1 MVIDKI
7 TISHFGGVK
16 DFECSFSD
24 GINLI
29 EGRNEAGKTTISTFI
44 KFIFYGLSGKT
55 KGGGLSERRK
65 YQSWETDSA
74 EGALEFTHKGTRYR
88 IERSLIP
95 SARAQGRETVKIID
109 LATNTECLQGV
120 NPGKHFFGVTEEVFL
135 QTAFV
140 GQADGSVIDGGS
152 VATAIENMLFAGD
165 EMISTKAAQ
174 KKLEEGRTM
183 LLYKNKKGGRIYE
196 LQNET
201 EKISRRLDVA
211 RSNQSAI
218 ISGEAERSE
227 LIDKLEAGKAQAARL
242 ADKLDRADAIRG
254 MEGFTHL
261 EELENA
267 LAQRKEDYET
277 FCVEN
282 SHEDFLPDVPFVSAM
297 KDTYRDIGY
306 SEGKLEQE
314 VQRKQNLG
322 GDRMDAADRELLS
335 RSAEDG
341 GADGIAELLDTC
353 RYNVRVSRIWGWCMI
368 IMMVLFAGVA
378 SICAFTSDLAEIAV
392 AGDFTVRLLGFI
404 IYGLAA
410 LMGLAAILFL
420 ARGGRNSRRVRGLLE
435 TYGVPNED
443 DLYAHIRSAEKR
455 REAQRMYEI
464 KRSDID
470 AIISQLSAEV
480 DLHKQEAAALL
491 SRVGREYTDREDLT
505 AAVNHCSG
513 VIARQ
518 NELYNEV
525 GKAEASVEA
534 VRRTLEGEDKAK
546 LAEIIA
552 RTDWAGEISDD
563 DLDGIQE
570 EYARQQAENEALLS
584 AIHNVDLEL
593 ARLNA
598 TVENPAALADTIDEK
613 KVRLDKMQIEHD
625 ALRLACD
632 SIDAAAENLRSSVA
646 PKLSMQASTLMRK
659 GTNGKYETIGVNNQL
674 EMQYGASSGVGYT
687 TRDIDFMSSGTRD
700 LAYISLRMALIGL
713 LYHKTCPP
721 LFFDESFARLDDDR
735 LTAMFGLLRE
745 YAGEGSQIFLFT
757 SQHRDAKILSEQ
769 GMYHYIHL

>member
-7 TISHFGGVK
+7 TINHFGGVK
-16 DFECSFSD
+16 GFECTFSD

-44 KFIFYGLSGKT
+44 KFMFYGLSGKT
-55 KGGGLSERRK
+55 KSGGLSERRK

-74 EGALEFTHKGTRYR
+74 EGSLEFTHKGTRYR

-95 SARAQGRETVKIID
+95 SARAQGKETVRIID
-109 LATNTECLQGV
+109 LATNTECLHGV

-152 VATAIENMLFAGD
+152 VAAAIENMLFAGD
-165 EMISTKAAQ
+165 EMISTKSAQ

-196 LQNET
+196 LKNET
-201 EKISRRLDVA
+201 EKISRRLEVA
-211 RSNQSAI
+211 RANQGAI
-218 ISGEAERSE
+218 ISGEAERSD
-227 LIDKLEAGKAQAARL
+227 LIAKLEAGKAEAGRL
-242 ADKLDRADAIRG
+242 TEKLERADAVHG

-261 EELENA
+261 EELEAA
-267 LAQRKEDYET
+267 LADRKQEFET
-277 FCVEN
+277 Y
-282 SHEDFLPDVPFVSAM
+282 SADHTHEDFIPDIPFVSAL
-297 KDTYRDIGY
+297 KDSYRDIGY

-322 GDRMDAADRELLS
+322 GDRMDDADRELLE
-335 RSAEDG
+335 RSAQDG
-341 GADGIAELLDTC
+341 GADGIAELLENC
-353 RYNVRVSRIWGWCMI
+353 RYNVRVSRIWGFCLMAL
-368 IMMVLFAGVA
+368 MALFAGVA
-378 SICAFTSDLAEIAV
+378 SFCAFFPDVSGIVV
-392 AGDFTVRLLGFI
+392 AGNFTVKLLGYV
-404 IYGLAA
+404 IYGVAA
-410 LMGLAAILFL
+410 LLGIGAILFL
-420 ARGGRNSRRVRGLLE
+420 VRGGSNSKRIQKMLVA
-435 TYGVPNED
+435 YGVPNED

-455 REAQRMYEI
+455 RDAQRAYEI
-464 KRSDID
+464 KLTDID
-470 AIISQLSAEV
+470 ATINQLTSEV
-480 DLHKQEAAALL
+480 ALHKQEAAALL
-491 SRVGREYTDREDLT
+491 SRIGREYVNKEDIT
-505 AAVNHCSG
+505 AAVNHCSA
-513 VIARQ
+513 VIAHR

-525 GKAEASVEA
+525 GKAEASVAA
-534 VRRTLEGEDKAK
+534 VRHTLEGEDKDK

-552 RTDWAGEISDD
+552 RTDWAGDISDE
-563 DLDGIQE
+563 DLVAIKE
-570 EYARQQAENEALLS
+570 AYAQRLADNETLRQS
-584 AIHNVDLEL
+584 IHKVDLEL

-598 TVENPAALADTIDEK
+598 TVENPAFLADTIDEK
-613 KVRLDKMQIEHD
+613 NAQLDKMQIEHD

-632 SIDAAAENLRSSVA
+632 SIDAASENLRSSVA

-687 TRDIDFMSSGTRD
+687 TRDIDFMSSGTQD

-735 LTAMFGLLRE
+735 LTAMCGLLRE
-745 YAGEGSQIFLFT
+745 YAGEGSQIFMFT
-757 SQHRDAKILSEQ
+757 SQHRDAKILEPQ
-769 GMYHYIHL
+769 GEFNYIML